1 MCGHGTNHTKKRVDS
16 SHVSHYLFV
25 RALSAVRDD
34 VTSANLV
41 RHFEVRVFLRC
52 VVDAPNQIIF
62 QPKTKSQAP
71 GCWNQ
76 SLRIY
81 YETP

>member
-1 MCGHGTNHTKKRVDS
+1 MSVATVQTTQKKRADS

-41 RHFEVRVFLRC
+41 QHFEVRVFLRC
-52 VVDAPNQIIF
+52 V
-62 QPKTKSQAP
+62 
-71 GCWNQ
+71 
-76 SLRIY
+76 
-81 YETP
+81 

>member
-1 MCGHGTNHTKKRVDS
+1 MSVATVQTTQKKRADS

-41 RHFEVRVFLRC
+41 QHFEVRVFLRC
-52 VVDAPNQIIF
+52 VGYF
-62 QPKTKSQAP
+62 
-71 GCWNQ
+71 
-76 SLRIY
+76 
-81 YETP
+81 